1 MAKDKK
7 AFGNFLREMIKQTG
21 ISQSAFYSAVEITK
35 PYFYD
40 ILSGKVNPPPPDVQ
54 YKMLENLNLDEQQR
68 NEFLNLAA
76 EGRGEV
82 PADIAKLIA
91 DHPAKLAIIRE
102 TLISLLA
109 AQGYGN
115 ITPCDRDIVKGG
127 TYSHLLHLVTRNE
140 DDLMQTLTQEQQ
152 EIFEKFKDCASE
164 LNDANELTAFTIGF
178 KIGMRLALEA
188 MISTSDITDPK
199 MN

>member
-1 MAKDKK
+1 MIKDKK
-7 AFGNFLREMIKQTG
+7 AFGNFLREMIRQTG

-82 PADIAKLIA
+82 PADIARMIA
-91 DHPAKLAIIRE
+91 EHPLELDKIRS
-102 TLISLLA
+102 TLTTLLA
-109 AQGYGN
+109 AQG
-115 ITPCDRDIVKGG
+115 
-127 TYSHLLHLVTRNE
+127 
-140 DDLMQTLTQEQQ
+140 
-152 EIFEKFKDCASE
+152 
-164 LNDANELTAFTIGF
+164 
-178 KIGMRLALEA
+178 
-188 MISTSDITDPK
+188 
-199 MN
+199 

>member
-21 ISQSAFYSAVEITK
+21 ISQSAFYSAVDITK
-35 PYFYD
+35 PDFYD

-102 TLISLLA
+102 TLTTLLA
-109 AQGYGN
+109 AQG
-115 ITPCDRDIVKGG
+115 
-127 TYSHLLHLVTRNE
+127 
-140 DDLMQTLTQEQQ
+140 
-152 EIFEKFKDCASE
+152 
-164 LNDANELTAFTIGF
+164 
-178 KIGMRLALEA
+178 
-188 MISTSDITDPK
+188 
-199 MN
+199 

>member
-1 MAKDKK
+1 MTKDKK

-21 ISQSAFYSAVEITK
+21 ISQSEFYSAVEITK

-54 YKMLENLNLDEQQR
+54 YKMIENLNLDEQQR

-91 DHPAKLAIIRE
+91 DHPTKLAIIRE
-102 TLISLLA
+102 TLTTLLA
-109 AQGYGN
+109 AQG
-115 ITPCDRDIVKGG
+115 
-127 TYSHLLHLVTRNE
+127 
-140 DDLMQTLTQEQQ
+140 
-152 EIFEKFKDCASE
+152 
-164 LNDANELTAFTIGF
+164 
-178 KIGMRLALEA
+178 
-188 MISTSDITDPK
+188 
-199 MN
+199 

>member
-1 MAKDKK
+1 MIKNKNE
-7 AFGNFLREMIKQTG
+7 FGNYLREMIKQTG
-21 ISQSAFYSAVEITK
+21 ISQVTFYSAVEITK

-102 TLISLLA
+102 TLTTLLA
-109 AQGYGN
+109 AQG
-115 ITPCDRDIVKGG
+115 
-127 TYSHLLHLVTRNE
+127 
-140 DDLMQTLTQEQQ
+140 
-152 EIFEKFKDCASE
+152 
-164 LNDANELTAFTIGF
+164 
-178 KIGMRLALEA
+178 
-188 MISTSDITDPK
+188 
-199 MN
+199 

>member
-21 ISQSAFYSAVEITK
+21 ISQSAFFSAVGITK

-102 TLISLLA
+102 TLTSLLA
-109 AQGYGN
+109 AQG
-115 ITPCDRDIVKGG
+115 
-127 TYSHLLHLVTRNE
+127 
-140 DDLMQTLTQEQQ
+140 
-152 EIFEKFKDCASE
+152 
-164 LNDANELTAFTIGF
+164 
-178 KIGMRLALEA
+178 
-188 MISTSDITDPK
+188 
-199 MN
+199 

>member
-21 ISQSAFYSAVEITK
+21 ISQSAFYSLVEITK

-82 PADIAKLIA
+82 PADIARMIA
-91 DHPAKLAIIRE
+91 EHPLDLDKIRS
-102 TLISLLA
+102 TLTTLLA
-109 AQGYGN
+109 AQG
-115 ITPCDRDIVKGG
+115 
-127 TYSHLLHLVTRNE
+127 
-140 DDLMQTLTQEQQ
+140 
-152 EIFEKFKDCASE
+152 
-164 LNDANELTAFTIGF
+164 
-178 KIGMRLALEA
+178 
-188 MISTSDITDPK
+188 
-199 MN
+199 

>member
-82 PADIAKLIA
+82 PADIALLIMNNLDNIDRIRSA
-91 DHPAKLAIIRE
+91 LATAVE
-102 TLISLLA
+102 SS
-109 AQGYGN
+109 N
-115 ITPCDRDIVKGG
+115 
-127 TYSHLLHLVTRNE
+127 
-140 DDLMQTLTQEQQ
+140 
-152 EIFEKFKDCASE
+152 SE
-164 LNDANELTAFTIGF
+164 V
-178 KIGMRLALEA
+178 
-188 MISTSDITDPK
+188 
-199 MN
+199 

>member
-21 ISQSAFYSAVEITK
+21 ISQSSFYSAVDIKK

-91 DHPAKLAIIRE
+91 EHPTELAAIRE
-102 TLISLLA
+102 ILTTLLA
-109 AQGYGN
+109 AQG
-115 ITPCDRDIVKGG
+115 
-127 TYSHLLHLVTRNE
+127 
-140 DDLMQTLTQEQQ
+140 
-152 EIFEKFKDCASE
+152 
-164 LNDANELTAFTIGF
+164 
-178 KIGMRLALEA
+178 
-188 MISTSDITDPK
+188 
-199 MN
+199 

>member
-54 YKMLENLNLDEQQR
+54 YKMLKYFRLDEQQR
-68 NEFLNLAA
+68 NEFFNLAA

-82 PADIAKLIA
+82 PADIAQLIA
-91 DHPAKLAIIRE
+91 DHPLELDKIRL
-102 TLISLLA
+102 TLTTLLA
-109 AQGYGN
+109 AQG
-115 ITPCDRDIVKGG
+115 
-127 TYSHLLHLVTRNE
+127 
-140 DDLMQTLTQEQQ
+140 
-152 EIFEKFKDCASE
+152 
-164 LNDANELTAFTIGF
+164 
-178 KIGMRLALEA
+178 
-188 MISTSDITDPK
+188 
-199 MN
+199 

>member
-21 ISQSAFYSAVEITK
+21 ISQSAFYSAVGITK

-54 YKMLENLNLDEQQR
+54 YKMLENLSLDEQQR

-82 PADIAKLIA
+82 PADIARLIA
-91 DHPAKLAIIRE
+91 DHPLELDKIRS
-102 TLISLLA
+102 TLTTLLA
-109 AQGYGN
+109 AQG
-115 ITPCDRDIVKGG
+115 
-127 TYSHLLHLVTRNE
+127 
-140 DDLMQTLTQEQQ
+140 
-152 EIFEKFKDCASE
+152 
-164 LNDANELTAFTIGF
+164 
-178 KIGMRLALEA
+178 
-188 MISTSDITDPK
+188 
-199 MN
+199 

>member
-1 MAKDKK
+1 MTKDKK

-21 ISQSAFYSAVEITK
+21 ISQSAFYTAVEITK

-76 EGRGEV
+76 EGRGEI

-91 DHPAKLAIIRE
+91 DHPLELDKIRI
-102 TLISLLA
+102 TLTTLLA
-109 AQGYGN
+109 VQG
-115 ITPCDRDIVKGG
+115 
-127 TYSHLLHLVTRNE
+127 
-140 DDLMQTLTQEQQ
+140 
-152 EIFEKFKDCASE
+152 
-164 LNDANELTAFTIGF
+164 
-178 KIGMRLALEA
+178 
-188 MISTSDITDPK
+188 
-199 MN
+199 

>member
-21 ISQSAFYSAVEITK
+21 ISQSAFYSAVDITK

-54 YKMLENLNLDEQQR
+54 YKMIEKLNLNTQQR

-82 PADIAKLIA
+82 PADIARLIA
-91 DHPAKLAIIRE
+91 DHPLELDKIRS
-102 TLISLLA
+102 TLTTLLA
-109 AQGYGN
+109 AQG
-115 ITPCDRDIVKGG
+115 
-127 TYSHLLHLVTRNE
+127 
-140 DDLMQTLTQEQQ
+140 
-152 EIFEKFKDCASE
+152 
-164 LNDANELTAFTIGF
+164 
-178 KIGMRLALEA
+178 
-188 MISTSDITDPK
+188 
-199 MN
+199 

>member
-40 ILSGKVNPPPPDVQ
+40 ILSGKVNPPPPDIQ
-54 YKMLENLNLDEQQR
+54 YKMLDHLEVTEQQR

-82 PADIAKLIA
+82 PADIARLIA
-91 DHPAKLAIIRE
+91 DHPLELDKIRS
-102 TLISLLA
+102 TLTTLLA
-109 AQGYGN
+109 AQG
-115 ITPCDRDIVKGG
+115 
-127 TYSHLLHLVTRNE
+127 
-140 DDLMQTLTQEQQ
+140 
-152 EIFEKFKDCASE
+152 
-164 LNDANELTAFTIGF
+164 
-178 KIGMRLALEA
+178 
-188 MISTSDITDPK
+188 
-199 MN
+199 